1 MISALMIMLV
11 FALLSYVL
19 GQRITAKFNSI
30 HKWKTLKKKRLALA
44 WAILFGCIILCIKR
58 CQYQAIPID
67 PQSTYVTLR
76 MLETVWLKKSLNG
89 CLILSVMMGVL
100 FYLGMQSY
108 IQLCSQQQ
116 RLAHKLR
123 QRLISSL

>member
-1 MISALMIMLV
+1 MTALMIMLV

-19 GQRITAKFNSI
+19 GQHITAKFNSI
-30 HKWKTLKKKRLALA
+30 QKWKTTKKKRLALA
-44 WAILFGCIILCIKR
+44 WAVLFGCLILCIKR

-67 PQSTYVTLR
+67 PQSTYVTLS

-89 CLILSVMMGVL
+89 CLMLSVMMGIL

-108 IQLCSQQQ
+108 IQLCIQQQ
-116 RLAHKLR
+116 RLARKLR
-123 QRLISSL
+123 QGLISSL